1 MPKHQN
7 VGLHINLLISVLQL
21 QQVRMNLTALQVI
34 LT

>member
-7 VGLHINLLISVLQL
+7 VGLHINFLISVLQL
-21 QQVRMNLTALQVI
+21 QQVRMNLTTLQVI